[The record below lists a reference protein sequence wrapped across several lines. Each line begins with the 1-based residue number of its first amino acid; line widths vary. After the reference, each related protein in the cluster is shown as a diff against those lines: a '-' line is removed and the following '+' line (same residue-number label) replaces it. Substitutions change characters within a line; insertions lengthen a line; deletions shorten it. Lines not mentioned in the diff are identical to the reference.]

1 MSVQTLIL
9 WFKGNKMTMTTPFSS
24 RPLIRAVCPGKMAPQ
39 QRWIW
44 SIILCRLLAQG
55 MGVDGSL
62 WSHKTRESSLLLVT
76 CIRFRDRA
84 LKIWSCMQGFD
95 LASLPGRQHVCC
107 KQCRCIVTRG
117 VEKACLHWE
126 SMSLLSAITA
136 ATNWVL
142 FQIQLL
148 NFFLGGQSNSVRD
161 D

>member
-9 WFKGNKMTMTTPFSS
+9 WFNGNKMTMT
-24 RPLIRAVCPGKMAPQ
+24 RPLIHAVCPGKMAPQ
-39 QRWIW
+39 RRWVW
-44 SIILCRLLAQG
+44 SIIFCRLLARA

-62 WSHKTRESSLLLVT
+62 WSHKTRESRLLLVT

-84 LKIWSCMQGFD
+84 VKIWSRMQGFD
-95 LASLPGRQHVCC
+95 LASLPGHQHVCS

-117 VEKACLHWE
+117 VEKACLRWE

-136 ATNWVL
+136 ATNWAL

-148 NFFLGGQSNSVRD
+148 NIFWGAAEQLMRD